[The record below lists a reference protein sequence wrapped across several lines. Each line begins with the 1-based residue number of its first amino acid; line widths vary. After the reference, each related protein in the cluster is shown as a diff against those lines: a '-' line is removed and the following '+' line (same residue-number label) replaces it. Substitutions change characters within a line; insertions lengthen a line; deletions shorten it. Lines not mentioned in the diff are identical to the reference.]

1 MVLFSLIYLFN
12 FIIKFSLSHQIQKK
26 APGRRGFRRRT
37 VKWSEVE
44 GNPVKSANHSSTLP
58 EYHCTK
64 VQLYHYTKVL
74 LSLLQGSSM
83 TALFQGTR
91 RKVPL
96 SLLCSTLPLFQGISP
111 PLLINTRT
119 SVTLSWSLSTSIT
132 PLQYHS
138 LNSWYHGPTL
148 PALQYHWFFEAALCR
163 AFSGRPAAPGA
174 AWQSL

>member
-1 MVLFSLIYLFN
+1 M
-12 FIIKFSLSHQIQKK
+12 
-26 APGRRGFRRRT
+26 
-37 VKWSEVE
+37 E

-111 PLLINTRT
+111 PLLINTLP
-119 SVTLSWSLSTSIT
+119 SVTLSWSLSASIT

-138 LNSWYHGPTL
+138 LSTCYHGPCSTSSTTDSFQQHCVVPSAAVQQL
-148 PALQYHWFFEAALCR
+148 RGQRDNLYSYTGFARYFTFSTKLFFSQNIEL
-163 AFSGRPAAPGA
+163 F
-174 AWQSL
+174 